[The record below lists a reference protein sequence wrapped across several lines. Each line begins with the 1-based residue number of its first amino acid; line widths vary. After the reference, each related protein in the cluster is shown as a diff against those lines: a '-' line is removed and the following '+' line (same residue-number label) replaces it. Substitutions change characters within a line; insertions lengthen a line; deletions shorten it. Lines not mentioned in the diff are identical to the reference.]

1 MKKLFAILIL
11 IFLGTTCIQSD
22 KKKMPIAE
30 KGILDLRN
38 WNFETDGILSLDGEW
53 EFYWNKFLLPEKID
67 FKDQVSYLKVPSNW
81 NSFIENGKE
90 IGSTG
95 FATYRLTILFRQEQK
110 DIVIKIPEI
119 YTAYQAFGNGKLIAK
134 SGEIGKEIKDVEP
147 RFSPMI
153 SLPSPQDGSK
163 KLELVF
169 LVSNFH
175 HRRGGIVK
183 GIELGKFSDLI
194 NKRELLIAEDLFLAG
209 SITIIGLYHLGLFYL
224 RRNEKFYFYFAL
236 LCILTAIQTLI
247 SGERYLVRI
256 IPNIP
261 WEVMYKLDYFSTYL
275 ALNFFAMFL
284 KELFEEDFSIY
295 IIKSVQIFVFWI
307 SIIVLFGN
315 SLFYSKLNPY
325 FEIFIIISFILFLVS
340 LLLATY
346 RKREGANLLL
356 IATVGVFLAIL
367 NDILY
372 GRNIIDTLML
382 VPYSILFLFGAQS
395 FLLSIRYS
403 KAFSN
408 IESLRSELEKS
419 NRSLEAK
426 VLLRT
431 AELFD
436 KNLELKKAKKE
447 VDKAYKIKS
456 EFLANMSHEIRTP
469 MNGVI
474 GMSDIL
480 SKTNLDETQKEYLR
494 TITTCGETILTIIND
509 ILDLSKIESEQ
520 MKLEK
525 IPFSLK
531 QCIEESISIIFPK
544 ISPEV
549 MLSYQLIDKLPRAV
563 NGDITRLR
571 QIFLNLLS
579 NAAKFTKYGQIQI
592 RCYIQRETNKTIEIL
607 FEIEDSGIGI
617 PQDKHDLIFESF
629 TQSDSSITRTFGGT
643 GLGLTITKKMIEKMG
658 GSIGLKSEE
667 GKGSIFYF
675 TIPFEIYDETIEGH
689 KKLKDKTDEILSQK
703 YPLNILLAEDNLINQ
718 KVASKFLSRLGYE
731 INIVSNGKEVLA
743 FLAQNSI
750 DIIFMDIDMPEM
762 DGIEATKQIRLQ
774 EKKHHV
780 IIAMTANT
788 LSSDKDNYLSKGMD
802 DYLSKPIYLEEL
814 SRILSVW
821 GERFFPKEID
831 S

>member
-1 MKKLFAILIL
+1 
-11 IFLGTTCIQSD
+11 
-22 KKKMPIAE
+22 MPVAE

-53 EFYWNKFLLPEKID
+53 EFYWNKILSPEKFD

-81 NSFIENGKE
+81 NSFIENQKE
-90 IGSTG
+90 IGNTG
-95 FATYRLTILFRQEQK
+95 FATYRLTVLFREEQK
-110 DIVIKIPEI
+110 DIALKIPEI

-134 SGEIGKEIKDVEP
+134 SGVIGKEIKDVEP

-153 SLPSPQDGSK
+153 SLLPQDGFV

-183 GIELGKFSDLI
+183 TIQIGKVFDLI
-194 NKRELLIAEDLFLAG
+194 NNREHTIAEDLFLTG
-209 SITIIGLYHLGLFYL
+209 GITIIGLYHLGLFYL
-224 RRNEKFYFYFAL
+224 RRNEKSYFYFAI
-236 LCILTAIQTLI
+236 LCMLVGVQTLI
-247 SGERYLVRI
+247 SGERYFVRLL
-256 IPNIP
+256 PNIQ
-261 WEVMYKLDYFSTYL
+261 WEVMYKLDYFSTYP
-275 ALNFFAMFL
+275 AVYFFAMFL
-284 KELFEEDFSIY
+284 KELFEKDFSIY
-295 IIKSVQIFVFWI
+295 IIRTVQIFVVLI

-315 SLFYSKLNPY
+315 SLLYSTLNPY
-325 FEIFIIISFILFLVS
+325 FEIFIITSFIFFLVS

-372 GRNIIDTLML
+372 GRNIINTFIL
-382 VPYSILFLFGAQS
+382 VPYSILLLFVAQS

-408 IESLRSELEKS
+408 IESLRSELERS

-480 SKTNLDETQKEYLR
+480 SKTNLDETQKDYLR
-494 TITTCGETILTIIND
+494 TITTCGETILTVIND

-549 MLSYQLIDKLPRAV
+549 MLSYQIIDKLPQAV

-571 QIFLNLLS
+571 QIFLNLLG

-592 RCYIQRETNKTIEIL
+592 RCYIQKETDKIIEIL

-617 PQDKHDLIFESF
+617 PKDKHDLIFESF

-643 GLGLTITKKMIEKMG
+643 GLGLTITKKMVEKMG

-667 GKGSIFYF
+667 GKGSIFHF
-675 TIPFEIYDETIEGH
+675 TIPFEIYDETSESQ

-703 YPLNILLAEDNLINQ
+703 YPLKILLAEDNLINQ

-743 FLAQNSI
+743 FIAQNSI

-762 DGIEATKQIRLQ
+762 DGIEATKQIRLL
-774 EKKHHV
+774 EDKHHV